1 MDPFSSTELCLTHH
15 HFYSISAGREGRIK
29 HFIAPAS
36 SFIGGF
42 SRGMVI
48 VKDKSFVGSRAHE
61 NRALDTL
68 RHCRAFP
75 GIRFIMGMH
84 LKTSWN
90 WWFKG
95 ICVHFP
101 EPEQG
106 LWLCWV
112 LLSGAEVSRG
122 VQMCAETAQTWS
134 GRRDSAPSPGGNE
147 ILGYAPVWICSEK
160 QNLQSLCWA
169 DIVSK
174 EAKLNKRLNFKKSL
188 PAPLGN
194 ECWWRAGIGS
204 SLLWW
209 VKIPCQEE

>member
-1 MDPFSSTELCLTHH
+1 MEPFSSTELCLTHH
-15 HFYSISAGREGRIK
+15 HFHRISAGRESRIK

-101 EPEQG
+101 ETEQG

-112 LLSGAEVSRG
+112 LLSGAEVSRCVLRLPRPG
-122 VQMCAETAQTWS
+122 QGGEILPPVLAETKSWLCT
-134 GRRDSAPSPGGNE
+134 RLD
-147 ILGYAPVWICSEK
+147 
-160 QNLQSLCWA
+160 LQWKA
-169 DIVSK
+169 
-174 EAKLNKRLNFKKSL
+174 EFAKLVLSRYCIQR
-188 PAPLGN
+188 G
-194 ECWWRAGIGS
+194 
-204 SLLWW
+204 
-209 VKIPCQEE
+209 KIKQKIKF

>member
-1 MDPFSSTELCLTHH
+1 MEPFSSTELCLTHH
-15 HFYSISAGREGRIK
+15 HFHRISAGRESRIK

-112 LLSGAEVSRG
+112 FLSGAEVSRC

-147 ILGYAPVWICSEK
+147 ILVMHPFGFAVKSRICKACVEQILYPK
-160 QNLQSLCWA
+160 RQN
-169 DIVSK
+169 
-174 EAKLNKRLNFKKSL
+174 
-188 PAPLGN
+188 
-194 ECWWRAGIGS
+194 
-204 SLLWW
+204 
-209 VKIPCQEE
+209 